1 MIESFPRMWDQRQR
15 NSQPRFRCRIIPTY
29 VGSTGI
35 GDTSSLERPN
45 HSHVCGINLWVS
57 LDHVHKSESF
67 PRMWDQRIEELEAE
81 NRSRIIPTYVGST
94 NYLFKGVLSIPNHS
108 HVCGINFFTSLEL
121 FWTGESF
128 PRMWDQR
135 TALQIADA
143 RNRII
148 PTYVG
153 STRIINTFTCV
164 ETNHSHV
171 CGINSNSSS

>member
-108 HVCGINFFTSLEL
+108 HVCGINLLCFTDKRMKC
-121 FWTGESF
+121 ESF

-135 TALQIADA
+135 IQWNHHLQFS
-143 RNRII
+143 RII

-153 STRIINTFTCV
+153 STRSNAHLRRSRP
-164 ETNHSHV
+164 NHSHV
-171 CGINSNSSS
+171 CGIN